1 MAVLQ
6 DPVEL
11 DLALW
16 VVGESTEPVAVGM
29 VGAAFAAI
37 ESGAIE
43 AVSIAKLKLMLRS
56 GRLDY
61 QSRGCKPVDRG
72 GLQSWDGQK
81 TIANRPAGGA
91 DFAVSGVDA
100 RQGAQQQGA

>member
-6 DPVEL
+6 DPADL
-11 DLALW
+11 DMALW
-16 VVGESTEPVAVGM
+16 VVGGSTEPVAVGM
-29 VGAAFAAI
+29 VGAEFAAI

-43 AVSIAKLKLMLRS
+43 AESTAKLKLMLRS
-56 GRLDY
+56 ECLDY

-72 GLQSWDGQK
+72 GLQSWDEQK

-91 DFAVSGVDA
+91 DFAVSGMDA
-100 RQGAQQQGA
+100 RQEAQQQGA